1 MANIGIYY
9 GSDSGNTERIAKEL
23 AKGLNVSKENIFDV
37 SSAKADFNSYDV
49 VLFGTSTMGIGDL
62 QDDWDSFINDVKK
75 ADLSGKKVALF
86 GCGDSMSYS
95 DSFCDA
101 VSIIYNAV
109 KNKGCSVIGKIS
121 DEGYTYDSS
130 EAFIDGKFIGLLIDE
145 DNEASMTSERI
156 NAWLDVLKK
165 EI

>member
-9 GSDSGNTERIAKEL
+9 GSDSGNTESIAKEL
-23 AKGLNVSKENIFDV
+23 AKGLNVSKDNLFDV
-37 SSAKADFNSYDV
+37 SSATADFSAYDV

-62 QDDWDSFINDVKK
+62 QDDWDSFIDKVKK

-86 GCGDSMSYS
+86 GCGDSMSYG

-109 KNKGCSVIGKIS
+109 KDKGCSIIGKTS

-130 EAFIDGKFIGLLIDE
+130 EAFIDGKFVGLLIDE
-145 DNEASMTSERI
+145 DNESSMTSERI
-156 NAWLDVLKK
+156 NAWLEGLKEK
-165 EI
+165 I